1 MPNAR
6 KTDWTD
12 RESVRARLAG
22 LSRDAALLVALR
34 AAERALP
41 TMAKSTHTDTME
53 RWNTLDAAL
62 AVVKRH
68 LRDGSVSKFTL
79 RQARDLSYDVAEV
92 AGSSAA
98 DAVLY
103 VASAVID
110 IDPTGSLVMALRA
123 AVRASPEQA
132 NLIEADCV
140 GENGGSGGPLW
151 PEPDGEPCWWAEA
164 SDLLDIRRPVLP
176 TVLRLP

>member
-1 MPNAR
+1 MPNTQ

-12 RESVRARLAG
+12 QESVRARIAELP
-22 LSRDAALLVALR
+22 REVALAVAVR

-41 TMAKSTHTDTME
+41 TISTATHPDTLE

-68 LRDGSVSKFTL
+68 LRDSSVSKFTL
-79 RQARDLSYDVAEV
+79 RQARDLSYDVADT
-92 AGSSAA
+92 ADSAAA

-103 VASAVID
+103 VASAAVEA
-110 IDPTGSLVMALRA
+110 DPTRSLVECLRA
-123 AVRASPEQA
+123 AVRAMPEQA

-140 GENGGSGGPLW
+140 GEIGGSGGPLW
-151 PEPDGEPCWWAEA
+151 PDGEPCRWAEA
-164 SDLLDIRRPVLP
+164 TDLLAIRRPTLP
-176 TVLRLP
+176 IVLRLP

>member
-1 MPNAR
+1 MPNAHN
-6 KTDWTD
+6 TDWTD
-12 RESVRARLAG
+12 RESVRARIAELP
-22 LSRDAALLVALR
+22 REVALTVAVR

-41 TMAKSTHTDTME
+41 TMAKATHPDTME

-79 RQARDLSYDVAEV
+79 RQARDLSYDVADI
-92 AGSSAA
+92 ANSPAA

-110 IDPTGSLVMALRA
+110 ADPTGSLVMGLRA
-123 AVRASPEQA
+123 AVRAVPEQA
-132 NLIEADCV
+132 SLIEADCV
-140 GENGGSGGPLW
+140 GRNGLLW
-151 PEPDGEPCWWAEA
+151 PDGEPCWWAEA

-176 TVLRLP
+176 VVLRLP

>member
-1 MPNAR
+1 MPNAQ

-12 RESVRARLAG
+12 REAVRMRIAE
-22 LSRDAALLVALR
+22 LSREAALLVALR

-41 TMAKSTHTDTME
+41 TMAKATHPDTME
-53 RWNTLDAAL
+53 RWNTLAAAL

-79 RQARDLSYDVAEV
+79 RQARDLSYDVADH
-92 AGSSAA
+92 ADSPAA

-110 IDPTGSLVMALRA
+110 ADPTGSLVMCLRA
-123 AVRASPEQA
+123 AVRAVPEQA
-132 NLIEADCV
+132 NLIAADCV
-140 GENGGSGGPLW
+140 GGGGHLW
-151 PEPDGEPCWWAEA
+151 PDGKPCWWAEA
-164 SDLLDIRRPVLP
+164 NDLLDIRRPVLP
-176 TVLRLP
+176 VVLRLP